1 MLDKKGTKHRDM
13 IIILLIIVGVIIFTL
28 QRFYVQSLEKKQN
41 VYLNDQ
47 KEVTTCDLDYIMEYK
62 NLYMG
67 NASNLGNLFRRL
79 PLSVSIKDFQLFPNE
94 LTAQVNFNDSGL
106 NVGKASLENKSN
118 EVVGTV
124 EETVEDINAI
134 YQNEVNKSLSYNSIA
149 AFALIDNLEGIIYK
163 FTDITYT
170 VTRDDI
176 EAIYGNL
183 DIKLEKETWNK
194 VIRDP
199 FGDTEYIKEL
209 AEKILKH

>member
-1 MLDKKGTKHRDM
+1 MIDKKGTKQRD
-13 IIILLIIVGVIIFTL
+13 IIIIILIIVGVIIFTL
-28 QRFYVQSLEKKQN
+28 QRYYVQSIDEKQN

-67 NASNLGNLFRRL
+67 NASNLGNLFRKL
-79 PLSVSIKDFQLFPNE
+79 PLSVSIKDFQLYPDE
-94 LTAQVNFNDSGL
+94 LTAQVNFNDSEL
-106 NVGKASLENKSN
+106 NAGN
-118 EVVGTV
+118 
-124 EETVEDINAI
+124 
-134 YQNEVNKSLSYNSIA
+134 QNEVNKSLSYNSIA

-183 DIKLEKETWNK
+183 DKLLEKDTWNK

-199 FGDTEYIKEL
+199 FGDTEHIKEL

>member
-1 MLDKKGTKHRDM
+1 MIDKKGTKQREKI
-13 IIILLIIVGVIIFTL
+13 IIILIIIGVIIFTL
-28 QRFYVQSLEKKQN
+28 QRFYVQSLEKKHN

-79 PLSVSIKDFQLFPNE
+79 PLSVSIKDFQLFPDE
-94 LTAQVNFNDSGL
+94 LTAQVNYIDSEL
-106 NVGKASLENKSN
+106 NVGKSNLENKFN
-118 EVVGTV
+118 V
-124 EETVEDINAI
+124 EN
-134 YQNEVNKSLSYNSIA
+134 QNEVNKSLSYNSIA

-170 VTRDDI
+170 VARDDI
-176 EAIYGNL
+176 EIIYGDLDNL
-183 DIKLEKETWNK
+183 LEKDTWNEI
-194 VIRDP
+194 IRDP
-199 FGDTEYIKEL
+199 FGDTEHVKEL